1 MYTKNK
7 QIKVF
12 SRQMEIVT
20 KIKTN
25 IWRETEITGNLRFD
39 RIFTTVIFEN
49 SNRIKIGST
58 QIIRPN
64 SDLIR
69 TELFRFNYLHCYG
82 VLPSKDFLV
91 CMHRKPSRRNLS
103 WKSRLSQAKTG
114 RITMIRVTNSSRLRG
129 IVLTLILRAW
139 LEDFKRLTLSN
150 SRENYYRP
158 CRRVTPMKDPNQE
171 TEVSGKLI
179 SVDCKV
185 KQTHLVFT
193 YQKTNVF
200 QIIQCELLSKITEN
214 IKEFKMSESRFLL
227 FFCFNF
233 RILFLP

>member
-1 MYTKNK
+1 
-7 QIKVF
+7 
-12 SRQMEIVT
+12 MEIVT

-25 IWRETEITGNLRFD
+25 IWRELKSREIYDLTEFSQLSFS
-39 RIFTTVIFEN
+39 N
-49 SNRIKIGST
+49 SNRIKIRST

-69 TELFRFNYLHCYG
+69 TEVFRFHYLHWYW

-114 RITMIRVTNSSRLRG
+114 KITMIRVSNSSKLRG
-129 IVLTLILRAW
+129 IVLTSILGAW
-139 LEDFKRLTLSN
+139 LADFKRLTLSN

-171 TEVSGKLI
+171 TEDSGKSI
-179 SVDCKV
+179 SVDCEV
-185 KQTHLVFT
+185 KQTELLFT

-200 QIIQCELLSKITEN
+200 QIL
-214 IKEFKMSESRFLL
+214 
-227 FFCFNF
+227 
-233 RILFLP
+233 